1 MVAKRRPASLVMA
14 MMVLGVFAGPARSA
28 VDVGSSGS
36 AGATAARVPCSSL
49 PELRHMALKVAIL
62 GECRSASGGWQLGF
76 GQSCI
81 A

>member
-62 GECRSASGGWQLGF
+62 GECR
-76 GQSCI
+76 
-81 A
+81 